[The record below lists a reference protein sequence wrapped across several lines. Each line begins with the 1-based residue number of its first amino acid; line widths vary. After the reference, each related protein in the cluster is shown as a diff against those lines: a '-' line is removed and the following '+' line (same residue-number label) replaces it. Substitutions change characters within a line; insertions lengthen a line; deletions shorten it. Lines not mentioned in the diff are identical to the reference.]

1 MYSSLQEVMY
11 LTTMTTSPYLAS
23 RIMAAGLSLADLVM
37 LVGTVDVVF
46 GSVDLYT
53 NTCMEHRTNTRAI
66 QVVICLQYSRPPR
79 GPANDITK

>member
-53 NTCMEHRTNTRAI
+53 NTCMEH
-66 QVVICLQYSRPPR
+66 
-79 GPANDITK
+79 